1 MQKRVGELLAER
13 RQAMGASL
21 TDVEGATL
29 IRSLYIEAIERGDYS
44 AVPGEIYL
52 KLYIKSY
59 ASFLGMDPQQAAS
72 MLDRELTQE
81 PEGKVED
88 KAEEKAIPPSETSM
102 DKRML
107 QRIKIEQKRRQA
119 ARKRTLTTALVIF
132 VLAAIVL
139 VVYIAL
145 GGKWGGT
152 QVAQDAGIS
161 NPPPLTQPASGQ
173 ETEVQTPPD
182 ITVTEV
188 TEPEPQSSVHLLTIS
203 FSEDCWIR
211 AYADGRRAFEG
222 IKKAGEDLVVSGD
235 KGIWVRIGNA
245 GGTSLKY
252 NGEDLGVPGGAR
264 KAMDIAFP
272 AGYGPF

>member
-29 IRSLYIEAIERGDYS
+29 IRAFYIEAIERGDYS
-44 AVPGEIYL
+44 SIPGVIYL

-72 MLDRELTQE
+72 MLDRELSQE
-81 PEGKVED
+81 PEQ
-88 KAEEKAIPPSETSM
+88 KAEEKVTPPSETSM

-107 QRIKIEQKRRQA
+107 QRIKMEQKRRQA

-132 VLAAIVL
+132 VLAAIIL
-139 VVYIAL
+139 AVYIAL
-145 GGKWGGT
+145 GGNWGGSG
-152 QVAQDAGIS
+152 QVQDAG
-161 NPPPLTQPASGQ
+161 T
-173 ETEVQTPPD
+173 VTPPAA
-182 ITVTEV
+182 
-188 TEPEPQSSVHLLTIS
+188 TEPAADQGSLAQAALDQPETTASETFVQSFAHMLTIT
-203 FSEDCWIR
+203 FSDDCWIR
-211 AYADGRRAFEG
+211 AYADGRKAFEG
-222 IKKAGEDLVVSGD
+222 IKRAGEELEINGD

-245 GGTSLKY
+245 GGTSLSY
-252 NGEDLGVPGGAR
+252 NGEDMGAPGGAR

>member
-29 IRSLYIEAIERGDYS
+29 IRAFYIEAIERGDYS
-44 AVPGEIYL
+44 AIPGEIYL

-59 ASFLGMDPQQAAS
+59 ASFLGMDPQQAAG
-72 MLDRELTQE
+72 MLERELSQE
-81 PEGKVED
+81 PEQ
-88 KAEEKAIPPSETSM
+88 KAEEKVIPPSETSM

-132 VLAAIVL
+132 VLAALIL
-139 VVYIAL
+139 AVYIAL
-145 GGKWGGT
+145 GGNWGGT
-152 QVAQDAGIS
+152 VQVGDAGTAA
-161 NPPPLTQPASGQ
+161 PQAA
-173 ETEVQTPPD
+173 
-182 ITVTEV
+182 
-188 TEPEPQSSVHLLTIS
+188 TEPVQNQVQDVQAVADGPERPAATGNVQAFAHMLTIK
-203 FSEDCWIR
+203 FSDDCWIR
-211 AYADGRRAFEG
+211 AYADGRKAFEG
-222 IKKAGEDLVVSGD
+222 IKAAGDLLEISAD

-245 GGTSLKY
+245 GGTSLSY
-252 NGEDLGVPGGAR
+252 NGEDMGVPGGAR